1 MKAQIVIANVQPV
14 EVNITKRGLTFQD
27 MWANMGQMLHLELTG
42 PTTYNVVGDY
52 DTATG
57 NVKIAKDE
65 VVATVRVTGPVAWS
79 RMNLLKAGDRDLAL
93 A

>member
-1 MKAQIVIANVQPV
+1 MDNQFASR
-14 EVNITKRGLTFQD
+14 TLT
-27 MWANMGQMLHLELTG
+27 N
-42 PTTYNVVGDY
+42 NVVGDY

>member
-1 MKAQIVIANVQPV
+1 
-14 EVNITKRGLTFQD
+14 
-27 MWANMGQMLHLELTG
+27 
-42 PTTYNVVGDY
+42 
-52 DTATG
+52 
-57 NVKIAKDE
+57 VKSAKDE